1 MLKKFFHR
9 KNRSLLFSVAVIIL
23 ILSASIT
30 FRCLFTDS
38 LAFNRFTEIFCRQLL
53 SQDTLSLHYTL
64 ADPKARGIT
73 CDTVTLG
80 TFPST
85 DDTAARASLEN
96 QSALL
101 SAFDPDRLSDE
112 QTLILDILNWQNSLE
127 HKLQD
132 GFIFLEQ
139 PSSTL
144 GIQAQLPILLAEYE
158 FRCREDIDTYF
169 LLLEDTDRY
178 LLEYLSWQKAKI
190 ALGIAPATET
200 LDSLID
206 QCREFLGDE
215 SCEHFLQTVFI
226 SRCQDC
232 DFLSEQERLSLAD
245 RHFSLLTEHVFAAYH
260 TLITGFQAM
269 QNEAGSLAGLCT
281 YPGGRNYYEAYVQYT
296 CGTDLSLEEILLRLY
311 TQLVSD
317 IDAVRQL
324 DFSALNESTVYDH
337 MDGADMVAE
346 LRGNIK
352 TMFPEGPE
360 VSWTL
365 KEIAP
370 ELASY
375 ASPAFY
381 MVPPTDSL
389 TENTIYLNPQNGLT
403 GFSLYTTLAH
413 EGFPGHLYQN
423 TYYYSQKPPLIRRL
437 MSFDGYT
444 EGWATYTE
452 SLICELAGQTWD
464 GAKAF
469 WLDRSLNLCV
479 ASLLDIGI
487 HGEGWDIDKA
497 SGFLADLGIT
507 DPLAVK
513 ELYQYIVENPGN
525 YLRYYLGCL
534 SFLDL
539 RAECRKELGDDFS
552 LTEFHREVL
561 DVGPCPFSLLENRV
575 RSRLGLSSAQV
586 S

>member
-1 MLKKFFHR
+1 MKNIFHR
-9 KNRSLLFSVAVIIL
+9 KNIPFLFSVAVIIL

-30 FRCLFTDS
+30 FRCLFNDS
-38 LAFNRFTEIFCRQLL
+38 LAFNRFTEIYCRQIL

-64 ADPKARGIT
+64 ADPKARGIQ
-73 CDTVTLG
+73 CDTFTLG
-80 TFPST
+80 TFPSI
-85 DDTAARASLEN
+85 DNTAAKAALEN
-96 QSALL
+96 QSSLL
-101 SAFDPDRLSDE
+101 SAFNPDCLSDE
-112 QTLILDILNWQNSLE
+112 QALILHIMSWQNSLE
-127 HKLQD
+127 QKLQD
-132 GFIFLEQ
+132 GCIFLEQ
-139 PSSTL
+139 PSSSL
-144 GIQAQLPILLAEYE
+144 GIQAQLPILLAEYK

-178 LLEYLSWQKAKI
+178 LREYLSWQQAKI
-190 ALGIAPATET
+190 ALGVAPATET

-206 QCREFLGDE
+206 QCREFLGEE
-215 SCEHFLQTVFI
+215 SREHFLQTVFV

-232 DFLSEQERLSLAD
+232 EFLSEQERLSLAD

-269 QNEAGSLAGLCT
+269 QNEAGALAGLCS
-281 YPGGRNYYEAYVQYT
+281 YPGGRDFYEACVQYT
-296 CGTDLSLEEILLRLY
+296 CGTDLSLEEIRLRLY
-311 TQLVSD
+311 TQLISD
-317 IDAVRQL
+317 ITAVRQL
-324 DFSALNESTVYDH
+324 DLSALNESTLYDQ
-337 MDGADMVAE
+337 MDAADMVTA
-346 LRGNIK
+346 LRERIK

-381 MVPPTDSL
+381 MVPPTDAL
-389 TENTIYLNPQNGLT
+389 TENTIYLNPQNELT

-437 MSFDGYT
+437 LSFGGYT

-487 HGEGWDIDKA
+487 HGEGWDMDKA
-497 SGFLADLGIT
+497 SGFLTDLGIT
-507 DPLAVK
+507 DPLVIK

-539 RAECRKELGDDFS
+539 RAQCKKELGDNFS
-552 LTEFHREVL
+552 LTEFHQAVL
-561 DVGPCPFSLLENRV
+561 DAGPCPFSILENWV
-575 RSRLGLSSAQV
+575 RSRLGLSSAQFP
-586 S
+586 